1 MRFMSDLSFIVDAAV
16 DILQKWNLEGSV
28 RAEEIARLVLEGT
41 SYWEMSLPEGTHIAL
56 IRLFSPVVRREEIF
70 LGNVLLND
78 FLNKALI
85 RGVQQSYA
93 GRISLLINDL
103 ENYYYLYFGSN
114 TLDELTNLL
123 RRMVDASLLDLY
135 FADENFGLGIYGHFS
150 RMLDFQLANREPFPI
165 FSIPSSF
172 IPALIDKVAVHF
184 SSLDSDSL
192 DVQRTIA
199 ALGFFFSRGK
209 RRVEKFDKKKGI
221 YVQRS
226 VSEMQSDFAFLMGAA
241 EDGIIPLKLL
251 RDTFVLAEGEEL
263 NEQIYRDR
271 KKKEVIDKEK
281 FKEMVQLFICN
292 IRSKIVEEDS
302 STVLASLHEKSLDIQ
317 VAELVNKLL
326 HRVQLGF
333 IVFQSSS
340 SAVPCRFCGDNDG
353 LIREKTIIAG
363 TGMTKFFNP
372 APKMPHPKQA
382 GRDSIC
388 IRCGVSSYLETKL
401 LGVMFASDMPIPRPC
416 NIIFHYGQ
424 HNDTEV
430 SNLAS
435 LIDDIFELI
444 KSFRRQVEENKAK
457 GEKIA
462 FSLDYIKNE
471 LNKRAKERQAL
482 MEPLPSAEE
491 ALNNLLSDEITE
503 SGVEVLGQIR
513 PEVDTKIYAMG
524 HSNYRLFIIILPQFE
539 PLVRRRGGGAE
550 IDWKFIPEHFSRS
563 RIAMVTLLAILR
575 KLCGC
580 NGPYYFHSA
589 PTLSPGG
596 FDRDTFYIN
605 GKAES
610 ADEFIKRYGT
620 IVNFARRLINS
631 GKIAEGGKS
640 PLIEWILLAEKFE
653 EDPLGTFSDVL
664 RHTPMKKRDF
674 SKENRDK
681 FSFKPLAKYDTID
694 EMGVT
699 DGLEYLKL
707 MECLKL
713 IRS

>member
-1 MRFMSDLSFIVDAAV
+1 MSDLSFIVNAV
-16 DILQKWNLEGSV
+16 DETLQKWNLDGSV
-28 RAEEIARLVLEGT
+28 RSEEIARFVLEGT
-41 SYWEMSLPEGTHIAL
+41 SYWEMSLPEGPHLAL

-85 RGVQQSYA
+85 RGVQQSRA

-103 ENYYYLYFGSN
+103 ESCYYLYFGPN
-114 TLDELTNLL
+114 TLEELTNLL
-123 RRMVDASLLDLY
+123 RQTVDASLQDLY
-135 FADENFGLGIYGHFS
+135 FADENFDLGVYGHLS
-150 RMLDFQLANREPFPI
+150 KMLDFQLANREPFPI

-172 IPALIDKVAVHF
+172 IPALIDKVAAHF
-184 SSLDSDSL
+184 SALNSDSL
-192 DVQRTIA
+192 DIQKTIA

-209 RRVEKFDKKKGI
+209 RKVEKFDKKKGI

-241 EDGIIPLKLL
+241 EDGLIPLKLL
-251 RDTFVLAEGEEL
+251 RDTFALAEGEEL

-271 KKKEVIDKEK
+271 KKKEIINKEK
-281 FKEMVQLFICN
+281 FKELVQLFLRN
-292 IRSKIVEEDS
+292 IRSKIAEES
-302 STVLASLHEKSLDIQ
+302 ANTVLASLHKKSLDIQ
-317 VAELVNKLL
+317 VPELVNKLL
-326 HRVQLGF
+326 QGVQFGF
-333 IVFQSSS
+333 IVFQSSN
-340 SAVPCRFCGDNDG
+340 SAIPCRFCGDNEG

-363 TGMTKFFNP
+363 TGLTRFFNP

-388 IRCGVSSYLETKL
+388 IRCGISSYLETKL
-401 LGVMFASDMPIPRPC
+401 LGIMFASDMPIPRQY

-424 HNDTEV
+424 HNDAEV
-430 SNLAS
+430 GNLAS

-457 GEKIA
+457 GEKII
-462 FSLDYIKNE
+462 FSLDYIKDE
-471 LNKRAKERQAL
+471 LKKRSKERQAL

-503 SGVEVLGQIR
+503 SGVEMLGQIR
-513 PEVDTKIYAMG
+513 PEVDTKIYSMG
-524 HSNYRLFIIILPQFE
+524 RSNYRLFIIILPQFE
-539 PLVRRRGGGAE
+539 PLVRRRGSGVE

-580 NGPYYFHSA
+580 DGPYYFHSA

-610 ADEFIKRYGT
+610 ADEVIKRYGT

-631 GKIAEGGKS
+631 GKIIEGGKS
-640 PLIEWILLAEKFE
+640 PLIEWILLAEEFE

-664 RHTPMKKRDF
+664 RRTPMKKRDF

-681 FSFKPLAKYDTID
+681 FSFRPLAKYDTID
-694 EMGVT
+694 EMGVI

-713 IRS
+713 VRS